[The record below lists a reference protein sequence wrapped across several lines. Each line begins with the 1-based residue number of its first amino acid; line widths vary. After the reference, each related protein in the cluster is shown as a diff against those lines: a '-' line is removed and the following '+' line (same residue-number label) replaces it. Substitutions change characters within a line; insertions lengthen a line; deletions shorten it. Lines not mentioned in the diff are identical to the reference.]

1 MPDLETPYGI
11 VDADALVHC
20 SNDTTVIQQA
30 VDLFDTIRARCEPDG
45 LRDDLLRLHAMAHT
59 VINGA
64 SLSCSTDDLTLV
76 EQADCTIEE
85 LDDWIMVL
93 KKMILA
99 LRPLQATE
107 HAGVDPESVRQQI
120 RFLASGTPA
129 HADFLSRALQA
140 I

>member
-11 VDADALVHC
+11 VDAGALE
-20 SNDTTVIQQA
+20 SLQQRYDTTVIQQA

-64 SLSCSTDDLTLV
+64 SLSCLTDDLTLV

-85 LDDWIMVL
+85 FEDWIMVL
-93 KKMILA
+93 EKMILA
-99 LRPLQATE
+99 LRPLQDLRSETDE
-107 HAGVDPESVRQQI
+107 
-120 RFLASGTPA
+120 L
-129 HADFLSRALQA
+129 L
-140 I
+140 

>member
-11 VDADALVHC
+11 VDADALE
-20 SNDTTVIQQA
+20 SLQQRYDTTVIQQA

-76 EQADCTIEE
+76 EQADCTSEE
-85 LDDWIMVL
+85 LEDWIMVL
-93 KKMILA
+93 EKMILA
-99 LRPLQATE
+99 LRPLQDLRSETDE
-107 HAGVDPESVRQQI
+107 P
-120 RFLASGTPA
+120 L
-129 HADFLSRALQA
+129 
-140 I
+140 